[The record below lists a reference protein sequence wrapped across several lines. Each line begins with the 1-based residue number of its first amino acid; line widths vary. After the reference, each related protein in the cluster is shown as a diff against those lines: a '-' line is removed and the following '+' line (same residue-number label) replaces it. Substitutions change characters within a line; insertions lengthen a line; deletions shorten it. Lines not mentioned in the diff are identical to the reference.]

1 MPLSSPSFS
10 ALFAC
15 FPWSTS
21 SPFCRF
27 ISPFVKRSP
36 DRDLAKSLQSD
47 EFSQRLRGSGVSR
60 ACADAVAAKELG
72 ALELQALWDSQT
84 ALNDLFQKVVK
95 EVSSNDRDQLLFY
108 RFLQDTFG
116 Q

>member
-1 MPLSSPSFS
+1 M
-10 ALFAC
+10 
-15 FPWSTS
+15 
-21 SPFCRF
+21 
-27 ISPFVKRSP
+27 
-36 DRDLAKSLQSD
+36 
-47 EFSQRLRGSGVSR
+47 
-60 ACADAVAAKELG
+60 G